1 MSYVKDRQL
10 KGRGVVRKGSEDGLS
25 DAETGEGSW
34 VACLSANGL
43 AASQGSSPVVW
54 IMGEWGWGTF
64 HPFTNCFPDLC
75 AAEAIC
81 KISVAEPVTCGDPR
95 L

>member
-34 VACLSANGL
+34 GACLSANGL
-43 AASQGSSPVVW
+43 AASQGS
-54 IMGEWGWGTF
+54 
-64 HPFTNCFPDLC
+64 
-75 AAEAIC
+75 
-81 KISVAEPVTCGDPR
+81 
-95 L
+95 